1 MCHNTYKPSF
11 LFSYIMEIFTKTELT
26 LRYDEIITKIKQG
39 AIFIYPTDT
48 IYGIGCIATDG
59 AAVQKIRAIKQRP
72 DTPFSIWV
80 PSIEWVTKNCLL
92 TTESTSALQNLPGPY
107 TIILQLKNNKSVSPA
122 IHPYTNTIGIRLP
135 THWFHKIVE
144 KINIP
149 LVTTSANKHN
159 EPFMTSLE
167 NLDKSIENQID
178 FLIYEGPKE
187 ARPSKIINTIE
198 NITKER

>member
-1 MCHNTYKPSF
+1 
-11 LFSYIMEIFTKTELT
+11 MEIFTKTELT
-26 LRYDEIITKIKQG
+26 LRFDEILTKIKQG

-48 IYGIGCIATDG
+48 IYGIGCIATNT

-80 PSIEWVTKNCLL
+80 PSIEWIKQHCML
-92 TTESTSALQNLPGPY
+92 TPDNTNALTNLPGPF
-107 TIILQLKNNKSVSPA
+107 TLILKLKNNKSIA
-122 IHPYTNTIGIRLP
+122 QNIHPNTTSIGIRLP
-135 THWFHKIVE
+135 NHWFHKIIE
-144 KINIP
+144 KLNTP

-167 NLDKSIENQID
+167 NLDPSIEKQID

-187 ARPSKIINTIE
+187 ARPSKIINLVE
-198 NITKER
+198 GKVKER